1 MTSLSDN
8 SEQLSQRSI
17 ADTELAELGDLSGTR
32 RGAQYVAAGQAIG
45 TYLDGVDTIWI
56 NAANPTAVRMVEI
69 MKGEARVGK
78 PLSTTLESADL
89 VPLLDEKHIPRSLH
103 HIFLDPEELTARLG
117 ALAPVRLP
125 VRGDVADQLPRVLTT
140 RTADGAYW
148 LQNWTPNGHEAGT
161 LLVREL
167 KMVGVNLPGATS
179 MNVSG
184 RPEIADQREALAFS
198 REHGIPLLLCELQ
211 PSSDAEGSFP
221 ILGVGPQG
229 VVLLREGHFPGE
241 LFQDLL
247 DYDVDLTQAKPA
259 KYPISPAVRERFASH
274 QLSAH
279 ALRSALLEMIH
290 RS

>member
-8 SEQLSQRSI
+8 SEQLSQKVT

-56 NAANPTAVRMVEI
+56 NAANPAAVRMVEI

-89 VPLLDEKHIPRSLH
+89 VPLLDENRIPQALH
-103 HIFLDPEELTARLG
+103 HIFLDHEELTARLG
-117 ALAPVRLP
+117 ALAPLRLP
-125 VRGDVADQLPRVLTT
+125 VRGDVAERLPRVLTT
-140 RTADGAYW
+140 MTADGVHW
-148 LQNWTPNGHEAGT
+148 LQNWTPNGHESGT

-167 KMVGVNLPGATS
+167 RKLGVNLPGATS

-211 PSSDAEGSFP
+211 PTPDAEGSFP
-221 ILGVGPQG
+221 IIGVGPEG

-241 LFQDLL
+241 LFRDLL
-247 DYDVDLTQAKPA
+247 NYDVDLTQAKPA
-259 KYPISPAVRERFASH
+259 KYPISPAVRERFVSH
-274 QLSAH
+274 QFSAH
-279 ALRSALLEMIH
+279 DLRSALLEMIH
-290 RS
+290 HS